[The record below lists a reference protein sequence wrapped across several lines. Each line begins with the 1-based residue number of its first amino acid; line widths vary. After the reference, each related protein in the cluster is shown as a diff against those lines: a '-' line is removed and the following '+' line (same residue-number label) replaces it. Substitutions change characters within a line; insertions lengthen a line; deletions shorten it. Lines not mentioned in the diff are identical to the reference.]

1 MNEKVIEIKKA
12 LGCATLRLQSGETLR
27 VPLSLLRER
36 PVRTGE
42 AIDPIEYMSYISRR
56 GYAHALDGAVKML
69 ALCDRSEHEI
79 RARLLQAGYPEL
91 CIDNV
96 IEKLYAENLLD
107 DDAFAKRWA
116 QSRAHKHGRTR
127 IAREL
132 AQRGVDREIARS
144 ALSQLSDEDQ
154 LRDAV
159 RLTGKYLGRTQGDF
173 DRKLYQR
180 TLAMLARH
188 GYDAEIAKKALTI
201 IANGEDAAEAFDS
214 PEEE

>member
-1 MNEKVIEIKKA
+1 MSEKVIEIKKSR
-12 LGCATLRLQSGETLR
+12 GCAVLMLQSGESLR

-36 PVRTGE
+36 PVRVGE
-42 AIDPIEYMSYISRR
+42 AIDPAAYHDFIAHR
-56 GYAHALDGAVKML
+56 GYAHALDGAIKLL
-69 ALCDRSEHEI
+69 ALCDRSEQDI
-79 RARLLQAGYPEL
+79 RRHLAQAGYPSL

-107 DDAFAKRWA
+107 DDAFARRWA
-116 QSRAHKHGRTR
+116 QSRAHRHGRTR

-132 AQRGVDREIARS
+132 AQRGIDRETARS
-144 ALSQLSDEDQ
+144 AVSQLSDEEQ
-154 LRDAV
+154 LQDAV

-201 IANGEDAAEAFDS
+201 IANGEDA
-214 PEEE
+214 PEDDEE